1 MESIKKSLDPAI
13 HQLYFKKNENIPDN
27 LLFCQTHDTKVEID
41 NQIITPPREFGSGFP
56 NEVNLIG
63 CCNNVIDNV
72 MKHIYDTIYE
82 SSK

>member
-13 HQLYFKKNENIPDN
+13 HQLYFKKNENIPDKI
-27 LLFCQTHDTKVEID
+27 LLCPTHNTKVEID
-41 NQIITPPREFGSGFP
+41 NQIVSPPREFSGGFP

-63 CCNNVIDNV
+63 CCDNAIGSV

-82 SSK
+82 TDK